1 MTSTPTG
8 PLTTPTSASASK
20 ARAGVD
26 TSSTF
31 AAFKHAAKEKADR

>member
-20 ARAGVD
+20 ARSGVD
-26 TSSTF
+26 TNSS
-31 AAFKHAAKEKADR
+31 FKQFQLAAKEKADR